1 MEKLAEVQ
9 LNEEQR
15 IDESFDSNI
24 SSPALSPKQIAN
36 PVVYKLVRVEGDGR
50 LVPATDDEV
59 MEVENLFEEEKV
71 EARSIVDTGQVEV
84 CIPDEESPSVEA
96 KTEVSEGKS
105 QGEDTKVDAEK
116 LNARLEYI
124 GVMLQQVKQEENLR
138 LSNASPKHSST
149 LMTVDGQCSDQRE
162 NLSAVEEKLQTNH
175 SLKEGPL
182 RTPILND
189 SSNNQLVSE
198 EISLKS
204 TDGLAVGGS
213 SASVPASCSSSMP
226 DFSRIKGEICLDN
239 QTVRELQETFRA
251 TFGRETTVKDKLWLK
266 RRIAM
271 GLTNSCDVSTTTFT
285 IKDNV
290 LVRTKAKDTQSV
302 MEICKNTS
310 QTNEMVYD
318 SCKDVATIP
327 AVKVGD
333 QQVLFCKRLRK
344 PEVDNECKE
353 DVCTEQSASK
363 RVRKPTKRY
372 IEELSES
379 DTRECAGRC
388 ESSTKHSGN
397 GHFSPK
403 SIISPVCVF
412 STDETALITRQDSF
426 GGSGVQVPYVSR
438 MRRGRPREN
447 FMSIMQYHPNGMG
460 MSVDVAKSALG
471 ARISQQDNETGEKNW
486 KDRATPKHNQQQ
498 MVAKTEP
505 EKENVVKCIDEPET
519 VYFDNIDSGDNS
531 DCNLTSPTSKYG
543 VRRKH
548 HRAWTLSEVIKLVE
562 GVSKYGAG
570 RWSEIKKVAFASYAY
585 RTSVD
590 LKDKWRNL
598 LRASFAQGSNDKGMR
613 NSRKHGSMP
622 IPAPILLR
630 VRQLAEKD
638 SGGTP
643 DLSSSKF
650 IGCSGRSVL
659 DSRSGYL

>member
-1 MEKLAEVQ
+1 MEKLAEVE

-24 SSPALSPKQIAN
+24 SSSTSSPKQIAN

-59 MEVENLFEEEKV
+59 MEVENMFEEKKV
-71 EARSIVDTGQVEV
+71 EARSIADTGQVEV
-84 CIPDEESPSVEA
+84 HISDEESPSVEA
-96 KTEVSEGKS
+96 KTEDSEGKS

-138 LSNASPKHSST
+138 LSKVPPKHSST
-149 LMTVDGQCSDQRE
+149 HKTVDGQCSDQRE
-162 NLSAVEEKLQTNH
+162 NLSAVKEKLPTNH
-175 SLKEGPL
+175 SLQETSL
-182 RTPILND
+182 LTPILDD
-189 SSNNQLVSE
+189 SSKKQLVSGGTCV
-198 EISLKS
+198 KS
-204 TDGLAVGGS
+204 TEDLAVSGS
-213 SASVPASCSSSMP
+213 SASASCSSSMP

-271 GLTNSCDVSTTTFT
+271 GLTNSCDISTTTFI

-290 LVRTKAKDTQSV
+290 LVRTIAKDTHST
-302 MEICKNTS
+302 MESCKYTS
-310 QTNEMVYD
+310 QFNEVVYN
-318 SCKDVATIP
+318 SCKDLATIP
-327 AVKVGD
+327 TVQIEN
-333 QQVLFCKRLRK
+333 QQVLSYKRLRK
-344 PEVDNECKE
+344 PEADNECKSE
-353 DVCTEQSASK
+353 DVCTEQSGSK
-363 RVRKPTKRY
+363 RVRKPTRRY

-379 DTRECAGRC
+379 DTKECAGRC
-388 ESSTKHSGN
+388 ESSAKHSVHGQS
-397 GHFSPK
+397 SPK
-403 SIISPVCVF
+403 SRISPVCVF
-412 STDETALITRQDSF
+412 GTDETALIPRYDSF
-426 GGSGVQVPYVSR
+426 GGSGVQVPHVSR

-447 FMSIMQYHPNGMG
+447 FMSIMQCHPSGMG
-460 MSVDVAKSALG
+460 MAVGVEKNVLG
-471 ARISQQDNETGEKNW
+471 VHISEQDSETGDRNC
-486 KDRATPKHNQQQ
+486 KDRATLKHNQEQ
-498 MVAKTEP
+498 VVSKTEP
-505 EKENVVKCIDEPET
+505 EKENVAKCIDEPET

-531 DCNLTSPTSKYG
+531 ECNLTSPTSKYS

-562 GVSKYGAG
+562 GVAKYGAG
-570 RWSEIKKVAFASYAY
+570 RWSEIKKVAFASYTY

-622 IPAPILLR
+622 LPAPILLR
-630 VRQLAEKD
+630 VRQLAEKH

-643 DLSSSKF
+643 VLSSSKF
-650 IGCSGRSVL
+650 TGCSGRSVL
-659 DSRSGYL
+659 ETRSGYL